1 MSPTDPGPGSNST
14 SSERPQTGHQ
24 ASGPAIDLDLAFG
37 CDEDLAGALVNQ
49 AGALAD
55 PLAGA
60 DLWHERLSGWLDA
73 LQAEL
78 PEALQSQAYCLG
90 LQLVSDA
97 SIAALNQDWRGKGGP
112 TDVLA
117 FAAQDDDL
125 EGAFPMPRPTQLQGD
140 GEAGEDDDVEDER
153 TALSEAGGDPGSG
166 DEDEA
171 EDEAE
176 LDGDADDEADEEAD
190 EEAVAEAD
198 ADDSDDD
205 GDQDWDPAFDA
216 LELGDIVISLDTAAR
231 QAPEHGHS
239 LEQELLFLAS
249 HGLLH
254 LVGWD
259 HPNDASLAAMLA
271 RQERL
276 LAAPGPSL
284 AP

>member
-1 MSPTDPGPGSNST
+1 MRPTGPGAW
-14 SSERPQTGHQ
+14 PP
-24 ASGPAIDLDLAFG
+24 SGEPPAAAPSPSGIGGSGIEDTAIDLDLAFG
-37 CDEDLAGALVNQ
+37 SDEDLAEELLNQ
-49 AGALAD
+49 AGPLAD

-60 DLWHERLSGWLDA
+60 NLWHERLSGWLDA

-117 FAAQDDDL
+117 FAAQDADL
-125 EGAFPMPRPTQLQGD
+125 EEAFPMPLPTQLQSD
-140 GEAGEDDDVEDER
+140 GEAGEDDDFEDER
-153 TALSEAGGDPGSG
+153 SDQSEAGEDPGSG
-166 DEDEA
+166 D

-190 EEAVAEAD
+190 E
-198 ADDSDDD
+198 DDSDDD
-205 GDQDWDPAFDA
+205 SDQDWDPAFDA

-259 HPNDASLAAMLA
+259 HPDDASLAAMLA

-276 LAAPGPSL
+276 LAAAGASL

>member
-1 MSPTDPGPGSNST
+1 MSPAT
-14 SSERPQTGHQ
+14 
-24 ASGPAIDLDLAFG
+24 DLDLAFG
-37 CDEDLAGALVNQ
+37 SDDDLAGALLHQ
-49 AGALAD
+49 AGPLAD

-60 DLWHERLSGWLDA
+60 DLWHGRLSAWLDD

-78 PEALQSQAYCLG
+78 PGALQSGAYCLG

-117 FAAQDDDL
+117 FAAQDADL
-125 EGAFPMPRPTQLQGD
+125 DEAVPMPMPSGLGGD
-140 GEAGEDDDVEDER
+140 GEEISDGAAARGADGQSDDADPERSGYGDEDGEDE
-153 TALSEAGGDPGSG
+153 EAGDADGDKDADE

-171 EDEAE
+171 ADE
-176 LDGDADDEADEEAD
+176 DADEPSEGADGE
-190 EEAVAEAD
+190 
-198 ADDSDDD
+198 
-205 GDQDWDPAFDA
+205 DWGPAFGA

-254 LVGWD
+254 LLGWD
-259 HPNDASLAAMLA
+259 HPDDASLAAMLA

-276 LAAPGPSL
+276 LAAAGQTG
-284 AP
+284 A

>member
-1 MSPTDPGPGSNST
+1 MSPTGPGAWPPSG
-14 SSERPQTGHQ
+14 EPPAAAPG
-24 ASGPAIDLDLAFG
+24 ASGIEDSSIEVSGIDLDLAFG
-37 CDEDLAGALVNQ
+37 CDEDLGGALVNQ
-49 AGALAD
+49 AGPLAD
-55 PLAGA
+55 PVAGA
-60 DLWHERLSGWLDA
+60 DLWHERLSGWLNA

-125 EGAFPMPRPTQLQGD
+125 EGAFPMPLPPQLQGD
-140 GEAGEDDDVEDER
+140 GEAGEDDDFEDER
-153 TALSEAGGDPGSG
+153 TDQSEAGGDPGFG
-166 DEDEA
+166 D

-176 LDGDADDEADEEAD
+176 LDGDAGDEADEEAD
-190 EEAVAEAD
+190 E
-198 ADDSDDD
+198 DDSDDD

-216 LELGDIVISLDTAAR
+216 LELGDIVISLETAAR

-259 HPNDASLAAMLA
+259 HPDDASLAAMLA

-276 LAAPGPSL
+276 LAAGPPL
-284 AP
+284 APSA

>member
-1 MSPTDPGPGSNST
+1 MSPTGPGAWPPSG
-14 SSERPQTGHQ
+14 EPPAAAPG
-24 ASGPAIDLDLAFG
+24 ASGIEDSSIEDSGIDLDLAFG
-37 CDEDLAGALVNQ
+37 CDEDLGGALVNQ
-49 AGALAD
+49 AGPLAD
-55 PLAGA
+55 PVAGA
-60 DLWHERLSGWLDA
+60 DLWHERLSGWLNA

-125 EGAFPMPRPTQLQGD
+125 EGAFPMPLPPQLQGD
-140 GEAGEDDDVEDER
+140 GEAGEDDDFEDER
-153 TALSEAGGDPGSG
+153 TDQSEAGGDPGSG

-171 EDEAE
+171 E
-176 LDGDADDEADEEAD
+176 LDGDAGDEADEEAD
-190 EEAVAEAD
+190 E
-198 ADDSDDD
+198 DDSDDN
-205 GDQDWDPAFDA
+205 GDRDWDPAFDA
-216 LELGDIVISLDTAAR
+216 LELGDIVISLETAAR

-259 HPNDASLAAMLA
+259 HPDDASLAAMLA

-276 LAAPGPSL
+276 LAAGPPL
-284 AP
+284 APSA